1 MHPQLPPPDPN
12 ERLGAAPEG
21 FELSEPAMCFP
32 LGEPS
37 RRAEQL
43 ANAIL
48 ELRPGALFV
57 FDTR

>member
-12 ERLGAAPEG
+12 EHFGATPPRL
-21 FELSEPAMCFP
+21 ELQAPAMCFP

-37 RRAEQL
+37 ERAEQL
-43 ANAIL
+43 ANVIL
-48 ELRPGALFV
+48 EYRPGALFV